1 MASDV
6 QIARLALSYV
16 GDRFNIGSL
25 TEQSAEAEQVN
36 LVFVEARDSLL
47 RQHTW
52 NFATKFSSPAAVT
65 GTAPNLWQFMYL
77 YPTDALK
84 IIQITNPSGRGATP
98 IKFQVG
104 LNSTDQHV
112 VMCDQQDAELQ
123 YVKRITDTE
132 KFDANFTLVLAYA
145 IASKVAMALTGEAG
159 LSTNLY
165 NMFQTQLNMARANDA
180 SEGIEP
186 SPPEAEWIL
195 ARDGQTGLTVFNN

>member
-84 IIQITNPSGRGATP
+84 IIQITNLMKVPLIRLTP
-98 IKFQVG
+98 G
-104 LNSTDQHV
+104 STSSTT
-112 VMCDQQDAELQ
+112 
-123 YVKRITDTE
+123 K
-132 KFDANFTLVLAYA
+132 
-145 IASKVAMALTGEAG
+145 S
-159 LSTNLY
+159 LST
-165 NMFQTQLNMARANDA
+165 T
-180 SEGIEP
+180 
-186 SPPEAEWIL
+186 
-195 ARDGQTGLTVFNN
+195 T